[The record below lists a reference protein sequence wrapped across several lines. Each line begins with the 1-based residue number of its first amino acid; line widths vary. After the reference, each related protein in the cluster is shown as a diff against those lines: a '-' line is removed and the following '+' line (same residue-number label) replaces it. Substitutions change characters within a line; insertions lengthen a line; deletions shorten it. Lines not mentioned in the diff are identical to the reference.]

1 MQRNLVSLLLI
12 MATITGVV
20 SCSRS
25 DKGGIAVPIDATMVV
40 HINTPSIT
48 SKVSWQEIK
57 QNDWFKDLYNDNGT
71 DSLAKK
77 IMDDPANSGVD
88 IKADMVFFMKQQG

>member
-12 MATITGVV
+12 TATITGVI

-25 DKGGIAVPIDATMVV
+25 DKGGIAVPKDATMVV

-48 SKVSWQEIK
+48 SKVNWQEIK
-57 QNDWFKDLYNDNGT
+57 ENDWFKELYNDNGT
-71 DSLAKK
+71 DSFAKK
-77 IMDDPANSGVD
+77 LMDGLQKN
-88 IKADMVFFMKQQG
+88 